1 MLVLVYPFF
10 RYHTCGVDLSLS
22 FSPHPLLYI
31 YLSFDI
37 LFLSFRFH
45 GTATGSTTGWA
56 MVYSNTI
63 LLIVSTFAYT
73 TIILDYTLSHSLIS
87 GGLTVQLGDVICMMM
102 MLFSRNREIPHKSG

>member
-10 RYHTCGVDLSLS
+10 RYHTCGVDLTLFFSTIHYCIFTSL
-22 FSPHPLLYI
+22 L
-31 YLSFDI
+31 I
-37 LFLSFRFH
+37 LCFYPFVFI

-56 MVYSNTI
+56 LVYSNTI

-87 GGLTVQLGDVICMMM
+87 GGLAVQLGDVICMM